1 MLHRRASIPPEVLV
15 RKPLKKDLIQRLKK
29 SGAVSDTCT
38 RNAGIERA
46 VECSLEDEMLP
57 VPVLKRASRRLD
69 GRLKA
74 AYGSIQSRKDPLW
87 RAGATTLQGYDEMLH
102 SVYEY
107 EPAGYDEMFHS
118 VYEYEPAGG

>member
-1 MLHRRASIPPEVLV
+1 MVVYTSSLLLYFLIV

-57 VPVLKRASRRLD
+57 VPVLKR
-69 GRLKA
+69 
-74 AYGSIQSRKDPLW
+74 
-87 RAGATTLQGYDEMLH
+87 
-102 SVYEY
+102 
-107 EPAGYDEMFHS
+107 
-118 VYEYEPAGG
+118 GG